1 MLLNFKIR
9 RSSSVLDHFLN
20 GLTIQDMFLQMQ
32 NEFLEKRSKIRRRQ
46 KKSRER
52 MKSKEWKVKITFKI
66 RWTWFY
72 RTTWIGKNLFQ
83 VLLQVIFQ
91 YTITTYSN
99 VVANGQFL
107 WTLEPKTSKNR
118 QPKHVIFGSWWNKNW
133 TIPKTSR
140 FQKRVFSK
148 SYHAFKSLCVVIH

>member
-1 MLLNFKIR
+1 
-9 RSSSVLDHFLN
+9 
-20 GLTIQDMFLQMQ
+20 MFLQMQ

-46 KKSRER
+46 KKSREII
-52 MKSKEWKVKITFKI
+52 KSKEWKVKITFKI

-72 RTTWIGKNLFQ
+72 RTTWICKNLFQ

-107 WTLEPKTSKNR
+107 WTLEPKTPKNR
-118 QPKHVIFGSWWNKNW
+118 QPKHVIFGSWLNKNW
-133 TIPKTSR
+133 TIPKTSQR
-140 FQKRVFSK
+140 EYSRNHIMHLRAYAL
-148 SYHAFKSLCVVIH
+148 SYINKKMRTNCITYLLEIS